1 MDALEQ
7 YLDHVDALI
16 AKLSPA
22 QQRQLAKQIGDE
34 IRKRNAQRIR
44 TNIEPDGSA
53 MAPRQGRNLRKLRG
67 GLRQRQQ
74 FYYLGRMV
82 SLQWSKDAGDRIIG
96 RDGNNDPFKA
106 GGYLKQF
113 IMLQSSARRTMFRR
127 LPLVK
132 WLKTKATADS
142 ATVGFWNGGVG
153 KLAAAHQSGE
163 GKTAARQLLGF
174 APDDIQFI
182 EHKAIEF
189 LAENL

>member
-16 AKLSPA
+16 AKLSPV

-34 IRKRNAQRIR
+34 IRKRNALRIR
-44 TNIEPDGSA
+44 ANVEPDGNA
-53 MAPRQGRNLRKLRG
+53 MMKRQGRNLRKLRG

-74 FYYLGRMV
+74 FYYFGRAV

-96 RDGNNDPFKA
+96 REGGKQA

-113 IMLQSSARRTMFRR
+113 IMLESGARRAMFRR
-127 LPLVK
+127 LPMVK
-132 WLKTKATADS
+132 WLKVKASADS
-142 ATVGFWNGGVG
+142 VTVGFWNGGVG

-182 EHKAIEF
+182 EQKAVEF